1 MHAAK
6 IYLFVSTRLIS
17 LLVSQKYHTNTNTN
31 TNTNKAGYNIV
42 ETSSNRPRDFFSPG
56 EAFVFE
62 FTYCTC
68 LACFESS
75 KHCNVLKPVGLKF
88 H

>member
-1 MHAAK
+1 LHAAK

-17 LLVSQKYHTNTNTN
+17 LLVSQKYH

-75 KHCNVLKPVGLKF
+75 KHCNVLKLVGLKF